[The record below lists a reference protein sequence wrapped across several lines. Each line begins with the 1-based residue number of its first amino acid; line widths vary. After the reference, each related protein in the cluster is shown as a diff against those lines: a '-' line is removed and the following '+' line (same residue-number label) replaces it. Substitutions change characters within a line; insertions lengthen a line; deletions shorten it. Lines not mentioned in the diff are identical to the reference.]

1 MLSVAATVPAP
12 LTYPVN
18 TLPITV
24 AFGTVAA
31 LPTEVTSP
39 VKLAFVVTFPA
50 VKPEAVPVKFVATP
64 ADGVPMFG
72 VTNVGEVFITNV
84 VPVPVWD
91 AMLVALPTDVIGP
104 VKFALVA
111 CAAVTKAVVAIAVVL
126 SPGA

>member
-18 TLPITV
+18 TLPITAELV
-24 AFGTVAA
+24 SVAA

-39 VKLAFVVTFPA
+39 VKFAFVVTFPA
-50 VKPEAVPVKFVATP
+50 VKPEAVPVRFVATP

-72 VTNVGEVFITNV
+72 VTNVGDVFITNV
-84 VPVPVWD
+84 VPVPVLD

-104 VKFALVA
+104 VKFALVP
-111 CAAVTKAVVAIAVVL
+111 L
-126 SPGA
+126 FPFNF